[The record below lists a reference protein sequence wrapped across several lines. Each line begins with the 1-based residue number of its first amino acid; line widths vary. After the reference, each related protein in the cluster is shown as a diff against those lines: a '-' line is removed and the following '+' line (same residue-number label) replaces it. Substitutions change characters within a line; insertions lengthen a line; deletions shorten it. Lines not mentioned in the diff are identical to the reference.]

1 MTDVAASEI
10 RKLLA
15 RAVGPAPWY
24 WQSFPA
30 LTSNSRQ
37 RFVWQH
43 HGDQGPLAYL
53 VTLHLEQE
61 PDKPRL
67 ALNTYC
73 RPFFVPPANLGVW
86 CPEGRNLRLT
96 CFDPDTLKPFELGEL
111 AGWFKQSSE
120 RIYAGTAPVAE
131 LEVPLALPSGAHKID
146 VPAEFSAVEE
156 LIAPLAA
163 AKRIQYSLRLD
174 CKSGRVCADS
184 EKLRQIL
191 INLLS
196 NAIRYTEPDGQ
207 VIVSCAAD
215 DQHVL
220 INVRDT
226 GVGIPADKLEAIFE
240 PFVQVS
246 RAYAG
251 QRQGT
256 GLGLS
261 ISRDLAQGMGGEL
274 TVRSEIGKGSVFTVR
289 LRKA

>member
-1 MTDVAASEI
+1 MTDVADSEI

-15 RAVGPAPWY
+15 RTVGPAPWY

-43 HGDQGPLAYL
+43 HGDLGPLAYL
-53 VTLHLEQE
+53 ITLHLEQE

-131 LEVPLALPSGAHKID
+131 LEVPLALPPGAHKID

-156 LIAPLAA
+156 LIAPSSYKAMSSDDPAFALFVFYLHAGLVEVLPQRWFTGAQYEVGRQWITRAA
-163 AKRIQYSLRLD
+163 RDPETHRIVGE
-174 CKSGRVCADS
+174 CF
-184 EKLRQIL
+184 
-191 INLLS
+191 
-196 NAIRYTEPDGQ
+196 
-207 VIVSCAAD
+207 
-215 DQHVL
+215 
-220 INVRDT
+220 
-226 GVGIPADKLEAIFE
+226 GVGTFLLEE
-240 PFVQVS
+240 D
-246 RAYAG
+246 G
-251 QRQGT
+251 C
-256 GLGLS
+256 
-261 ISRDLAQGMGGEL
+261 
-274 TVRSEIGKGSVFTVR
+274 R
-289 LRKA
+289 LEKWVERTS